1 MKLTIPIFRL
11 RIGFVRSEAEK
22 FGQVQA
28 FIQLY
33 IKNLTFLPV
42 HTASL
47 LVLFGCYIYGIH
59 KASDSD
65 MATMC
70 LLKKV

>member
-22 FGQVQA
+22 FGQVQV
-28 FIQLY
+28 FIESD

-42 HTASL
+42 PPPLCTYHLA
-47 LVLFGCYIYGIH
+47 VIYIH
-59 KASDSD
+59 KASDSV
-65 MATMC
+65 ATMS
-70 LLKKV
+70 LLEEV